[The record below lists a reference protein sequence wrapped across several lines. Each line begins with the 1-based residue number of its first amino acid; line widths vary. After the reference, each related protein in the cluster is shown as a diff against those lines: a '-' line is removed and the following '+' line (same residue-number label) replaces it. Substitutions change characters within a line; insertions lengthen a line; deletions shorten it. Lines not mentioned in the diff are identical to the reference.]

1 MMYNEVRSGEI
12 SCLSFLKGTPYVMYV
27 GPELSPAQ
35 RAKLRCDSIHVP
47 VIYLPEILE
56 QLSDEVLGY
65 NFPGV
70 KLPVDLSVDY
80 IYNQIRAEF
89 GDKVTPESRLLVK
102 YDGEAL
108 VIFDA
113 KTHFDLVISYLINKC
128 APKRR
133 FKMSWKMGS
142 FMGDIYDKVHDD
154 EEIIISESSEV
165 CYEESK
171 KESDIRFRFTSIDE
185 DRIVAPKRK
194 PTADEEF
201 TQEMERMATEL
212 QAYIR
217 GMLIKGC
224 PPELILS
231 CLNQSVKLSRL
242 RVTRQYKILLVDYDK
257 EIKMGPLPKAVFLF
271 FLRHP
276 EGVMFSHL
284 QDHKKELREIYGRVC
299 TNDDPKKMEESVA
312 RLTDPLDNSIC
323 EKCAAVKKAFVM
335 NVSDTI
341 AKNYY
346 INGAQG
352 ERKGI
357 SLDRDLVEWECEL

>member
-12 SCLSFLKGTPYVMYV
+12 SCLSFLKGTPYVMYI

-56 QLSDEVLGY
+56 QLSEEVLGY

-70 KLPVDLSVDY
+70 TLPVDLSANF
-80 IYNQIRAEF
+80 IYDQIRAEF
-89 GDKVTPESRLLVK
+89 GDKVTPESRLLIK
-102 YDGEAL
+102 YEGEAL

-113 KTHFDLVISYLINKC
+113 QTHFDLVISYLINKC
-128 APKRR
+128 APKRH
-133 FKMSWKMGS
+133 FKMSWKIGS
-142 FMGDIYDKVHDD
+142 FMGDLYDKVHDD
-154 EEIIISESSEV
+154 EEIIISESCEA
-165 CYEESK
+165 CYEEPK
-171 KESDIRFRFTSIDE
+171 EESDIRFRITSIDE
-185 DRIVAPKRK
+185 DRIVVPKKK

-242 RVTRQYKILLVDYDK
+242 RITRQYKILLVDYDK